1 VKVFRQTPAATT
13 DTQSL
18 IRAERRRVEG
28 RGRRR
33 RGGGVCDRY
42 RCLCVDFETMGVA
55 HETPPSEAS
64 AARKLSLAHR
74 DVEP

>member
-1 VKVFRQTPAATT
+1 MSR
-13 DTQSL
+13 
-18 IRAERRRVEG
+18 G

-42 RCLCVDFETMGVA
+42 RCLCVDFETTGVA